1 MKNLPLLFLLPVSSA
16 KEINHDDL
24 VECDGLFYEESTS
37 VVFTEGVY
45 TEYSEGTR
53 VKNGEI
59 VSGLKERTW
68 KDYYVNG
75 RVVDIFLQ
83 RRKTRRTL
91 GELPRERTVMD

>member
-1 MKNLPLLFLLPVSSA
+1 MKHLPVLLLFCFLPVSSA

-24 VECDGLFYEESTS
+24 VERDGLWYEKSTS
-37 VVFTEGVY
+37 VVFTGSVY

-68 KDYYVNG
+68 KDYYPNG
-75 RVVDIFLQ
+75 RVMDIFFYKGGKLD
-83 RRKTRRTL
+83 
-91 GELPRERTVMD
+91 GP